1 MANCII
7 CAEFDNCPWRAE
19 PNAMCSRYKQ
29 RKMTNADRVRSML
42 DEELAEW
49 IFDRVKCQNCHMLP
63 CVKHGEDGKGN
74 CKELWLAWLREEATD
89 D

>member
-19 PNAMCSRYKQ
+19 PNAMCSRYRQ
-29 RKMTNADRVRSML
+29 RKMTNADRIRAML

-49 IFDRVKCQNCHMLP
+49 LAEILFHCSNTICDQRCPMYECCCDQPSDNI
-63 CVKHGEDGKGN
+63 EDWLKQEA
-74 CKELWLAWLREEATD
+74 KE
-89 D
+89 